1 MNLVEQARQLRK
13 QWQQLLTANDDT
25 MIIDC
30 EDLVDAWQAD
40 TDYSVNDIRKFD
52 GQVYRCVQAHTSQ
65 PNWTP
70 SQVHALW
77 IVKHTKNKDKPK
89 PFVQPQGA
97 HDAYMKDECCL
108 FEIDGVMKLCIS
120 KVDNNAYSPADY
132 PQNWTIE

>member
-25 MIIDC
+25 TIIDC
-30 EDLVDAWQAD
+30 EDLVDSWQAD
-40 TDYSVNDIRKFD
+40 TDYGVDDIRKFE

-65 PNWTP
+65 ADWTP
-70 SQVHALW
+70 SQTPALW
-77 IVKHTKNKDKPK
+77 AIKHTKNKDKPK

-97 HDAYMKDECCL
+97 HDAYMLDEVVL

-120 KVDNNAYSPADY
+120 KVDNNVYSPAAY

>member
-25 MIIDC
+25 TIIDC
-30 EDLVDAWQAD
+30 EDLVDSWQAD
-40 TDYSVNDIRKFD
+40 NDYVVNDIRKYD

-65 PNWTP
+65 DGWEP
-70 SQVHALW
+70 SQTPALW
-77 IVKHTKNKDKPK
+77 VIKHTKNKDKPK

-97 HDAYMKDECCL
+97 HDAYMLDEVVL
-108 FEIDGVMKLCIS
+108 IEIDGVMKLCIS

>member
-25 MIIDC
+25 TIIDC
-30 EDLVDAWQAD
+30 EDLVDSWQAD
-40 TDYSVNDIRKFD
+40 TDYVVDDIRKFE
-52 GQVYRCVQAHTSQ
+52 GQVYRCIQAHTSQ
-65 PNWTP
+65 PNWIP
-70 SQVHALW
+70 SNAASLW
-77 IVKHTKNKDKPK
+77 TVKHTKNKDKPK

>member
-13 QWQQLLTANDDT
+13 QWQRLLTANDDT
-25 MIIDC
+25 TIIDC
-30 EDLVDAWQAD
+30 EDLVDSWQAD
-40 TDYSVNDIRKFD
+40 TDYVVDDIRKFD
-52 GQVYRCVQAHTSQ
+52 GQVYRCIQAHTSQ
-65 PNWTP
+65 PNWIP
-70 SQVHALW
+70 SNAASLW
-77 IVKHTKNKDKPK
+77 TVKHTKNKDNSK

-97 HDAYMKDECCL
+97 HDAYMKDEVVS

>member
-25 MIIDC
+25 TIIDC

-65 PNWTP
+65 ADWTP
-70 SQVHALW
+70 SQAPALW
-77 IVKHTKNKDKPK
+77 TVKHTKNKDKPK

-97 HDAYMKDECCL
+97 HDAYMKDEVVL

-120 KVDNNAYSPADY
+120 KVDNNVYNPADY